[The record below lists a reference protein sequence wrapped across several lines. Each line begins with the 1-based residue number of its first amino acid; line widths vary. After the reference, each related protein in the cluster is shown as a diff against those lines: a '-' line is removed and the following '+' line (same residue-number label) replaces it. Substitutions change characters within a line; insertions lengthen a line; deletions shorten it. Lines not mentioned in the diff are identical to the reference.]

1 MSKLSGWFFKCV
13 GAAVIGSC
21 TFAAMAQDQGP
32 PIKIGFLGVLSGP
45 QGALGQDQY
54 DGFMLV
60 VNRNGGK
67 LGGHAVDVI
76 KEDSQLKPDLATQ
89 VVQKLLERDNVPII
103 TGVTF
108 STILNAVYR
117 PIEEKGVFL
126 ILSNGAPSSF
136 AGANCSALR
145 YVTSWQ
151 NDEQAEVVGAY
162 ANSKNYKRMVLM
174 APNFQGGRD
183 YVSGFKRL
191 YKGEVL
197 DQIYTPLGQTDYSA
211 ELSKVASLK
220 PDAVFVFYPGGMG
233 INFVRQYRQ
242 AGLLNKIPLLSAST
256 TDGITLQALKKM
268 ALGVVSGSFW
278 GPDTPTQASK
288 EFVEQFEKKY
298 GRIPSQYAAQSY
310 DAALLLDSAIAKVNG
325 NVRDKDAFSK
335 ALKQADF
342 KSVRG
347 SFKFNNNNFPIQDMH
362 VYQVALDS
370 QKRVSLKTI
379 GTPLHDHQDAYH
391 QECAL
396 K

>member
-1 MSKLSGWFFKCV
+1 MPITLHR
-13 GAAVIGSC
+13 IC
-21 TFAAMAQDQGP
+21 TFICMLFVVLFASAAAAQD
-32 PIKIGFLGVLSGP
+32 PIKIGFLGELSGP

-60 VNRNGGK
+60 VDRNGGK
-67 LGGHAVDVI
+67 LGGHAVQII
-76 KEDSQLKPDLATQ
+76 KEDTQLKPEVATQ
-89 VVQKLLERDNVPII
+89 VTQKLLERENVSII

-108 STILNAVYR
+108 STVLNAIYK

-136 AGANCSALR
+136 AGANCSPLR
-145 YVTSWQ
+145 FVTSWQ
-151 NDEQAEVVGAY
+151 NDQQAEVVGAY
-162 ANSKNYKRMVLM
+162 ANDKQYKRMVLM

-183 YVSGFKRL
+183 YVTGFKRQ
-191 YKGEVL
+191 YKGTVL
-197 DQIYTPLGQTDYSA
+197 DEMYTALGQPDFSA
-211 ELSKVASLK
+211 ELSKISSLK

-242 AGLLNKIPLLSAST
+242 AGLLGRIPLLSAST

-278 GPDTPTQASK
+278 GPDTPTEASK
-288 EFVEQFEKKY
+288 QFVEEFEAKY
-298 GRIPSQYAAQSY
+298 KRIPSQYAAQSY
-310 DAALLLDSAIAKVNG
+310 DAALLLDSAIAKVDG
-325 NVRDKDAFSK
+325 NVQDKPAFGK

-347 SFKFNNNNFPIQDMH
+347 DFKFNNNNFPIQDMH
-362 VYQVALDS
+362 VYEVALDD
-370 QKRVSLKTI
+370 KGRVSLKTI
-379 GTPLHDHQDAYH
+379 ATPLTKHEDAYH
-391 QECAL
+391 AECRM